1 MKLVRCLQNH
11 SLFLVVILL
20 TVTECSERSKLTE
33 KFIHFF
39 LAEAATILEGPVVGQ
54 KASEGQTINL
64 TCQVFGSPKPQIVWL
79 KGQEQLTGGR
89 FTVME
94 DGNLQI
100 SVSNYCVAMF
110 DHYIV

>member
-1 MKLVRCLQNH
+1 M
-11 SLFLVVILL
+11 
-20 TVTECSERSKLTE
+20 
-33 KFIHFF
+33 
-39 LAEAATILEGPVVGQ
+39 VGQ

-100 SVSNYCVAMF
+100 SVSKYDMF
-110 DHYIV
+110 SYGHYMPIMS